1 VDYPRNAISLAA
13 IFSLLATL
21 PACQGSTD
29 DGDEARKRRLERQAA
44 QRPNKA
50 KVDIGAI
57 HHVEDIEPGEPV
69 RAELDDETPLEIR
82 EAYLVVSAVELHA
95 CEPGLDD
102 YESPDG
108 PVLNDLAP
116 DLWPLVGGTA
126 RAHVPDSSTRMGTPF
141 IEDLLAE
148 PGRARIAGELAPP
161 LAAYCRAAAVF
172 APADR
177 DVSNTTD
184 VATSAIDGHTL
195 LVRGR
200 LRPEPEADWTNFE
213 ITSDVARA
221 VEFPA
226 RDPTTG
232 RSPLV
237 LDTPQAS
244 SMVLVDKLLR
254 PATFAVDPDAEE
266 AGEAIVDRL
275 AETLQTHTYD

>member
-1 VDYPRNAISLAA
+1 MDYPRPPIILAA
-13 IFSLLATL
+13 IFSLIVVL

-57 HHVEDIEPGEPV
+57 HHFEGVAPGGPV
-69 RAELDDETPLEIR
+69 RTELDDGTTLEIR

-108 PVLNDLAP
+108 PVLNDLVP

-141 IEDLLAE
+141 VEDLLAE

-161 LAAYCRAAAVF
+161 LAAYCRAAAIL

-177 DVSNTTD
+177 DVANTTD

-195 LVRGR
+195 LIRGR
-200 LRPEPEADWTNFE
+200 RRPDPEADWTSFE
-213 ITSDVARA
+213 FTTDVARA
-221 VEFPA
+221 IEFPA
-226 RDPTTG
+226 RDPRTG
-232 RSPLV
+232 QTPLV
-237 LDTPQAS
+237 LDNPQAS
-244 SMVLVDKLLR
+244 SMLLVDKLLR
-254 PATFAVDPDAEE
+254 PSTFATDLDADD

-275 AETLQTHTYD
+275 ADTLQTHTYD